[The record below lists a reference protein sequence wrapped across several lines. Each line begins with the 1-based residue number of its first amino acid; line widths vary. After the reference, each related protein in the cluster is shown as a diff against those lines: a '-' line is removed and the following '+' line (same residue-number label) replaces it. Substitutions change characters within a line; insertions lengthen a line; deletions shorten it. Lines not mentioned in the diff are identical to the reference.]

1 MAKLR
6 LGSGLGMQ
14 LSTITNEM
22 GDALCSEN
30 AAAIGGSEYWS
41 PRWYASYTSPRHEKH
56 VARQLESQGVQCFLP
71 LYSSSRRWKD
81 RRKVLELPL
90 FPGYV
95 FVQIALKDRLRVL
108 RVPGIVHLVSFAG
121 LPHALPDE
129 EIAGLRDGL
138 MRSGRFEPHPFLRKG
153 CRVRVR
159 SGPMSG
165 TQGILVRRK
174 DQCRIVVSIDL
185 IQRSV
190 AAEVDECDVEPL

>member
-6 LGSGLGMQ
+6 LASGSRMQ
-14 LSTITNEM
+14 LANAMSEIEASVSRE
-22 GDALCSEN
+22 DFALPRLDYSC
-30 AAAIGGSEYWS
+30 

-71 LYSSSRRWKD
+71 LYRSSRRWKD
-81 RRKVLELPL
+81 RRKVLDLPL

-95 FVQIALKDRLRVL
+95 FVQIALRDRLRVL
-108 RVPGIVHLVSFAG
+108 RVPGIVQLVSFAG

-129 EIAGLRDGL
+129 DIAALRNGLL
-138 MRSGRFEPHPFLRKG
+138 RSARLEPHPFLRKG

-165 TQGILVRRK
+165 TEGILIRRK
-174 DQCRIVVSIDL
+174 DHFRVVVSIEL

-190 AAEVDECDVEPL
+190 AAEVDECDIEPL

>member
-1 MAKLR
+1 MP
-6 LGSGLGMQ
+6 
-14 LSTITNEM
+14 LSAGVTEIVEASLNR
-22 GDALCSEN
+22 EN
-30 AAAIGGSEYWS
+30 LAVERAEYSS

-56 VARQLESQGVQCFLP
+56 VARQLEGQGMQCFLP
-71 LYSSSRRWKD
+71 LYRSSRRWKD

-95 FVQIALKDRLRVL
+95 FVQIALRDRLAVL
-108 RVPGIVHLVSFAG
+108 RVPGVVQLVSFAG
-121 LPHALPDE
+121 VPHALPDE
-129 EIAGLRDGL
+129 EIAVLRNGLL
-138 MRSGRFEPHPFLRKG
+138 RSAPFEPHPFLRKG

-165 TQGILVRRK
+165 TEGILVRRK
-174 DQCRIVVSIDL
+174 DHFRIVVSIDL